1 MERMKPIIMGQT
13 SRKVEEV
20 NHHVQRNFVSERKKQ
35 KLLWH
40 IRWMLLCLVILMNV
54 IGFMMNLSAQTLI
67 AVNGISLSIY
77 FLLGQFEAYFDCKSN
92 CTL

>member
-1 MERMKPIIMGQT
+1 MGQT
-13 SRKVEEV
+13 GRKVEEV
-20 NHHVQRNFVSERKKQ
+20 NRYGQRNFVSEGKKQ

-54 IGFMMNLSAQTLI
+54 VGFMMNLSAHTLI

>member
-13 SRKVEEV
+13 SRKVKEV
-20 NHHVQRNFVSERKKQ
+20 NHHVQRNFVSEGKKQ

-54 IGFMMNLSAQTLI
+54 VGFIMDLSAHTLI
-67 AVNGISLSIY
+67 AVNGSSLSIY

>member
-13 SRKVEEV
+13 SRKVKEV
-20 NHHVQRNFVSERKKQ
+20 NHYVQRNFVSEGKKQ

-40 IRWMLLCLVILMNV
+40 ISWMLLCLVILMNV
-54 IGFMMNLSAQTLI
+54 VGFMMNLSAHTLI

-77 FLLGQFEAYFDCKSN
+77 FLLGQFEAYFDC
-92 CTL
+92 